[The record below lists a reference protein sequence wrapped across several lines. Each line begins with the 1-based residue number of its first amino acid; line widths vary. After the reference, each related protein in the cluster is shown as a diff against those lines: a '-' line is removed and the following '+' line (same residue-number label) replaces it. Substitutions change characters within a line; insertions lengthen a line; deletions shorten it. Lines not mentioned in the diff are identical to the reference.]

1 MLLLQKQQIYLA
13 QYYHRQAEKPSLF
26 KQRLSR
32 IAHSA
37 EEVDEPPTINRLD
50 SMELLQEEAVL
61 LSNYMNETAEQ
72 VLEKRTCKSAFGMA
86 RLFVDMVI
94 AAGFEDARVI
104 YGYLKGC

>member
-1 MLLLQKQQIYLA
+1 MG
-13 QYYHRQAEKPSLF
+13 
-26 KQRLSR
+26 
-32 IAHSA
+32 
-37 EEVDEPPTINRLD
+37 
-50 SMELLQEEAVL
+50 LLQEEAVL